1 MDNQTVI
8 LIADDDLTILNT
20 LEKYIVSCFP
30 ESRIITADDGN
41 TAWNLI
47 NSNKPSIII
56 SDISLRGFSGIE
68 LLKKIRSDSDLS
80 DIYFIMLTAVYDTDN
95 REIADEHGADDFLL
109 KPLNL
114 DLLKSRLKSAFRL
127 SKLQN
132 QVKAENKVLL
142 KLAEQLENEIQDMIK
157 LAVKFLQARIP
168 ASYDMLKT
176 VADASVWIAK
186 SYGEIESDQIRD
198 IEIAA
203 FLSQAGRIFLPDSM
217 LKTPVL
223 TNGLPTDPLMCQ
235 VPVSGKEIVSS
246 MRRFKTVGE
255 IILHIYENFDG
266 SGIPNRLKS
275 WQIPFASRI
284 IRVVLDYEEY
294 RKFQGKSPKD
304 SYELIK
310 RESQR
315 LYDHRVVIL
324 MEHYI
329 KSHEKEEIDIYEVAM
344 QLAELQE
351 GMILTRDVY
360 TDKGLKLIPKGATLN
375 LGVIKK
381 IIAHSSTDPILGN
394 VYVKNQK
401 Y

>member
-1 MDNQTVI
+1 MENKIVV
-8 LIADDDLTILNT
+8 LIADDDLTILKT
-20 LEKYIVSCFP
+20 LEKYVSFNFP
-30 ESRIITADDGN
+30 ESQVIIADNGN
-41 TAWNLI
+41 TAWSLI
-47 NSNKPSIII
+47 NQNKPSIII
-56 SDISLRGFSGIE
+56 SDITMPGFSGIE
-68 LLKKIRSDSDLS
+68 LLKKVRNDINLSDS
-80 DIYFIMLTAVYDTDN
+80 YFILLTAAVENET
-95 REIADEHGADDFLL
+95 RATAVEQGADDFIV
-109 KPLNL
+109 KPLNTE
-114 DLLKSRLKSAFRL
+114 LLKSRLRSAFRL
-127 SKLQN
+127 AKLQSHI
-132 QVKAENKVLL
+132 KDENKILL

-168 ASYDMLKT
+168 ASYDMLKR
-176 VADASVWIAK
+176 VADSSVWIAK
-186 SYGEIESDQIRD
+186 SYGDIESEQIRD
-198 IEIAA
+198 IEIAS

-223 TNGLPTDPLMCQ
+223 SNGLPTDPLMCQ

-246 MRRFKTVGE
+246 VRRLKNVGD

-266 SGIPNRLKS
+266 SGIPDRLKS

-284 IRVVLDYEEY
+284 IRVALDYEEL
-294 RKFQGKSPKD
+294 RKFQGKSPKE

-329 KSHEKEEIDIYEVAM
+329 KSHEKEEIDIYEVAL
-344 QLAELQE
+344 QLAELE
-351 GMILTRDVY
+351 DGMVLTRDIY
-360 TDKGLKLIPKGATLN
+360 TDKGLKLIPKGATLS

-394 VYVKNQK
+394 VYVKIK
-401 Y
+401 R